1 MIALTKR
8 NLLIFFRDKS
18 AVFFSFLAVFI
29 IIGLYALFLGD
40 AWVKSLSQY
49 EGVRYLMDSWIMAG
63 VLAVTSLTTTMGA
76 FSIMVED
83 KKQKIIK
90 DINSAPV
97 KRSAI
102 TGSYVFSAYIIGVLM
117 SLVSLVLAEIYII
130 SYGGRLMDAI
140 TLLKVIGLIFFS
152 CLANIPLLL
161 FVVSM
166 FDSSNAFSAAC
177 TIIGTLI
184 GFLTGIYLPIGNL
197 PEGVQIIIKIFPPSH
212 AAALFRQ
219 VMTADAVNISL
230 NGATQQVVDEF
241 KEFFGITFTYGDYT
255 ATTLFSVIVLLSTA
269 VVFYLLSL
277 IRMRRKKR

>member
-40 AWVKSLSQY
+40 VWVESFAELQ
-49 EGVRYLMDSWIMAG
+49 GVRYLMDSWIMAG

-76 FSIMVED
+76 FSSMVDD
-83 KKQKIIK
+83 KSNKLIK

-97 KRSAI
+97 SRSAV
-102 TGSYVFSAYIIGVLM
+102 TGGYVLSAYIIGVIM
-117 SLVSLVLAEIYII
+117 SLASLVLAEIYIVA
-130 SYGGRLMDAI
+130 YGGTLMDFM

-161 FVVSM
+161 FAVSL
-166 FDSSNAFSAAC
+166 FSSSNAFAAAS

-184 GFLTGIYLPIGNL
+184 GFLTGIYLPVGNL
-197 PEGVQIIIKIFPPSH
+197 PEGVQTIVKIFPPSH
-212 AAALFRQ
+212 SAALFRQ
-219 VMTADAVNISL
+219 VMTRDAASISFK
-230 NGATQQVVDEF
+230 GAPQETIDEF
-241 KEFFGITFTYGDYT
+241 NEFLGVTFRFGEHTV
-255 ATTLFSVIVLLSTA
+255 TTLESVIVLLATA

-277 IRMRRKKR
+277 AVMKRKKR

>member
-40 AWVKSLSQY
+40 VWVQGFSQY
-49 EGVRYLMDSWIMAG
+49 KGVRYLMDSWIMAG

-90 DINSAPV
+90 DIHSAPV
-97 KRSAI
+97 KKSTI
-102 TGSYVFSAYIIGVLM
+102 TGGYVLSAYIIGVIM
-117 SLVSLVLAEIYII
+117 SLISLVLAEIYII
-130 SYGGRLMDAI
+130 AYGGKLMDAI
-140 TLLKVIGLIFFS
+140 TLFKVIGLIFFS

-161 FVVSM
+161 FFVSM
-166 FDSSNAFSAAC
+166 FNSSSAFSAAS

-184 GFLTGIYLPIGNL
+184 GFLTGIYLPVGNL
-197 PEGVQIIIKIFPPSH
+197 PEGVQMIIKFFPPSH
-212 AAALFRQ
+212 AAALLRQ
-219 VMTADAVNISL
+219 IMTADAASISF
-230 NGATQQVVDEF
+230 NGAPQQVIDEF
-241 KEFFGITFTYGDYT
+241 NEFLGITFTYGDYT
-255 ATTLFSVIVLLSTA
+255 ATPLFSVIVLSVTA
-269 VVFYLLSL
+269 MIFYLLSL
-277 IRMRRKKR
+277 ILMRRKKR